1 MKGKL
6 DKVAEKFIHMSGNLR
21 AYFHLFSSKFFSWR
35 NPAAMILAIFAIS
48 FLSLNYIASF
58 GKALISAIIAFFMGS
73 FVYAHIIKGG
83 KVGKHT
89 LRNSLVSTEGFAYII
104 FFLAIITSTIISDYV
119 SGLVV
124 KNVVSTRPNGAKD
137 NLILSW
143 MIAIGLFL
151 LSRMMFYRAKMF
163 TATTAFLGAV
173 LMALGVWFFL

>member
-1 MKGKL
+1 MK
-6 DKVAEKFIHMSGNLR
+6 I
-21 AYFHLFSSKFFSWR
+21 
-35 NPAAMILAIFAIS
+35 AIRFPFVVTTFA
-48 FLSLNYIASF
+48 
-58 GKALISAIIAFFMGS
+58 
-73 FVYAHIIKGG
+73 
-83 KVGKHT
+83 
-89 LRNSLVSTEGFAYII
+89 STEGFAYII

-124 KNVVSTRPNGAKD
+124 NNVVSTRPHSEKD

-163 TATTAFLGAV
+163 TATTAFLSAA

>member
-6 DKVAEKFIHMSGNLR
+6 GKAVEKFAHIRDNLR
-21 AYFHLFSSKFFSWR
+21 AHFHLFSSRFFSWR

-58 GKALISAIIAFFMGS
+58 GKTLISAIIAFFMGS
-73 FVYAHIIKGG
+73 FVYAYIIKGG

-89 LRNSLVSTEGFAYII
+89 LRNSLASTEGFAYII

-124 KNVVSTRPNGAKD
+124 NNVVSTRPHSEKD

-163 TATTAFLGAV
+163 TATTAFLSAA